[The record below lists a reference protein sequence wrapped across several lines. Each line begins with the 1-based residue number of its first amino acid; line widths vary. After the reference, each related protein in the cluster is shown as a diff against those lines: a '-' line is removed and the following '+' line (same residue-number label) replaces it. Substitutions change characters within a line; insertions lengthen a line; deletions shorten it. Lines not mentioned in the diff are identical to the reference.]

1 MNNLLDLDV
10 MNDFVEECANGR
22 VCPVKPI
29 EIRNIS
35 GNKIMQRSFLDHAI
49 MLCKNNNTNIL
60 SLLNAI
66 DSKINHNMGIIGK
79 NVPFVK
85 DKINSI
91 IKEWPNNY
99 DNEISYDDIFK
110 SKNNGNFN
118 YSNLVDCN
126 NSVLN
131 LDSKMRNLEDL
142 MKGNIHIGND
152 LNDLQSYCN
161 QCDGQ
166 INDCNNNLESILENY
181 NNNHSKILLDL
192 STIHKPSY
200 LMEDRD
206 DKLNNM
212 NYQNNFRKIPDNF
225 SEIILNSVLIPN
237 MILKEIQYLKNI
249 LDKLKSKVNISKE
262 TILKLKD
269 NLPSESLDELSF
281 GPIKKFISSL
291 IESEEEIEEK
301 MEDKKTPEEME
312 KEREEKEIG
321 SLNQK
326 LSKMKDKK
334 KFLVDTSD
342 EENSEMGDPDT
353 YLKSDMNRMMPTS
366 KMPTNQ
372 IPDQNQ
378 KLVGEKL
385 YIRGDERGEEIINSL
400 PDTEDDMTESEMSV
414 KSGYS
419 GIEIPES
426 EIPESEIPESE
437 IPESEMGSISSDIQY
452 QRENGNMVGGN
463 YKLRLDNF
471 F

>member
-35 GNKIMQRSFLDHAI
+35 GDKIMQRSFLDHAI

-66 DSKINHNMGIIGK
+66 DSKINRNMEIIGK

-91 IKEWPNNY
+91 IHEWPNY
-99 DNEISYDDIFK
+99 DNEISYDDIFRT
-110 SKNNGNFN
+110 KNNDNFN
-118 YSNLVDCN
+118 YSDLVNCN

-131 LDSKMRNLEDL
+131 LDSKMNNLENL
-142 MKGNIHIGND
+142 MKNNVYIGND

-161 QCDGQ
+161 ECDSQ
-166 INDCNNNLESILENY
+166 INNCNNNLESILENY

-200 LMEDRD
+200 LMEDKG

-237 MILKEIQYLKNI
+237 MILKEIEYLKNI

-291 IESEEEIEEK
+291 IDSEEEEEEEI
-301 MEDKKTPEEME
+301 EDKKTPEEIE
-312 KEREEKEIG
+312 KEKEENEIN
-321 SLNQK
+321 SLNKK

-342 EENSEMGDPDT
+342 EEDDEMGNPNT
-353 YLKSDMNRMMPTS
+353 YLNSDMNQMLSTKIPKS
-366 KMPTNQ
+366 KMPTSQKPN
-372 IPDQNQ
+372 QNQ
-378 KLVGEKL
+378 QLVGEKL
-385 YIRGDERGEEIINSL
+385 YIRGDEGDEEISDNIQNSV
-400 PDTEDDMTESEMSV
+400 TESETSV

-419 GIEIPES
+419 GIESENPES
-426 EIPESEIPESE
+426 EMGSEN
-437 IPESEMGSISSDIQY
+437 PESEMGSISSDIQY
-452 QRENGNMVGGN
+452 QRGGGNMVGGN